1 MRPKARVLA
10 VIRVMPK
17 LLLYVLYTS
26 NWNYQ
31 MLAAEQLLAGQAAWV
46 ALPNFHHGKNNS
58 YKDTILQL
66 SWSGSQLLRP
76 EPVHCK
82 VGPHRI
88 GTHNTSKGINRYF
101 LRI

>member
-1 MRPKARVLA
+1 MRPKPR

-46 ALPNFHHGKNNS
+46 ALPNFHHGKNHS
-58 YKDTILQL
+58 Y
-66 SWSGSQLLRP
+66 
-76 EPVHCK
+76 
-82 VGPHRI
+82 
-88 GTHNTSKGINRYF
+88 
-101 LRI
+101 